1 MESFSGL
8 ESSPSNQIESIQE
21 FTHIQHIS
29 EIPWLSE
36 NIEVDHATINRVAV
50 ERLETFSITPS
61 IKSNY
66 NAAVNDTSP
75 LYSLDGWSSKDV
87 KMVKPVKPIK
97 SKRGCYIRYV
107 LRCHDHLRLI
117 VICIL
122 SRLYF
127 TRHTLQLASI

>member
-21 FTHIQHIS
+21 FSHVHHKS

-50 ERLETFSITPS
+50 ERLKMFSITPS

-66 NAAVNDTSP
+66 NAAV
-75 LYSLDGWSSKDV
+75 KDV
-87 KMVKPVKPIK
+87 NQMVKATKPVKRK
-97 SKRGCYIRYV
+97 TGCYIR
-107 LRCHDHLRLI
+107 
-117 VICIL
+117 
-122 SRLYF
+122 
-127 TRHTLQLASI
+127 